1 MDYKRQLDSV
11 VRSGPSY
18 LKAPVGLRHHAG
30 ERSTPFEDRV
40 WSEFVKT
47 LTQADFIQYPDD
59 RYLVQSLAE
68 MHNVDASNIMMF
80 AGADAALDCIVNCFA
95 EDNTEIIM
103 PEYRFP
109 MYDVYAAKV
118 GAKIVNMRYDG
129 FTLTP
134 TVDCVVTNP
143 RLVLLANPNSPVG
156 DSPSAE
162 LFARLETYNVPI
174 IVDSVY
180 SDFGSTQLDV
190 LQCINKDYVFV
201 HSFSKSFGGCG
212 ARIGYVIANPAILS
226 ILNKARSMVSVT
238 GSSIKFATWALAN
251 IRLRDEYVAQT
262 VSIRNKVHLIIPW
275 NIGGNWV
282 HIPTKCSVELDRLGV
297 TYKNNCYLPSITT
310 TPLIRVSASYEV
322 LPIVGLR

>member
-1 MDYKRQLDSV
+1 
-11 VRSGPSY
+11 
-18 LKAPVGLRHHAG
+18 
-30 ERSTPFEDRV
+30 V

-59 RYLVQSLAE
+59 RCLVQRLAT
-68 MHNVDASNIMMF
+68 MHQVDVGNIMLF
-80 AGADAALDCIVNCFA
+80 AGADAALDCIVNCFV
-95 EDNTEIIM
+95 EDGTQIIM

-134 TVDCVVTNP
+134 PLAQAVTNP

-156 DSPSAE
+156 DSPSLE
-162 LFARLETYNVPI
+162 LFARLEAYNVPI
-174 IVDSVY
+174 VVDSVY
-180 SDFGSTQLDV
+180 SDFGSTSLDV
-190 LQCINKDYVFV
+190 LQCISKNYVFV

-212 ARIGYVIANPAILS
+212 ARIGYVIANTNIIS

-238 GSSIKFATWALAN
+238 GPSIKFATWALAN
-251 IRLRDEYVAQT
+251 IYLRDEYVEQT
-262 VSIRNKVHLIIPW
+262 VSIRNKVHSIIPW

-282 HIPTKCSVELDRLGV
+282 HIPMKCGHELDRLGV
-297 TYKNNCYLPSITT
+297 TYKNNCYLPSVTN
-310 TPLIRVSASYEV
+310 TPLIRMSASYEV
-322 LPIVGLR
+322 LPIFGL